1 MTEKGNRKLCIITS
15 KGSLD
20 MAYIPLI
27 LANSARM
34 TGIDVELFFTFWGL
48 DVITKKKMGG
58 LNVATV
64 GNPSMHPWFH
74 IPTLLGA
81 IPGMSAAASWMMR
94 REIGKLDFPP
104 IPEFVQLVIDSGAN
118 VYGCKM
124 SMDMMKLTKDDL
136 VDEAEVLGAM
146 EFMEL
151 SEGAQLL
158 LV

>member
-1 MTEKGNRKLCIITS
+1 
-15 KGSLD
+15 
-20 MAYIPLI
+20 
-27 LANSARM
+27 
-34 TGIDVELFFTFWGL
+34 
-48 DVITKKKMGG
+48 MGG

-94 REIGKLDFPP
+94 QEIGKLDFPP
-104 IPEFVQLVIDSGAN
+104 VPEFVQLVIDSGAN